1 MTENS
6 VKVERRERA
15 LWITLNRPEAMNA
28 LSPEMVNRIKQALQV
43 ARDDSEIR
51 CVVLTGAGQAFCAG
65 ADLSALPRTADSAQ
79 HPAMGAFLAD
89 ANDMMD
95 RLQDLPKPVIAA
107 VNGLALAG
115 GLELVLCVDLVI
127 AARSARFGD
136 SHANFG
142 LLPGGGGSARLPR
155 AIGKARAKYLL
166 YTGSSVTADQFSD
179 LGGVSQ
185 VVEDGELAREVERL
199 VEKIVAK
206 SPLGLRRMK
215 ALVDQGVDLPLNAAL
230 ANERLTNEIH
240 ASSHDMQEG
249 LAAFAEK
256 RRPNFLGH

>member
-1 MTENS
+1 MMEHS
-6 VKVERRERA
+6 VKVEQRERA

-28 LSPEMVNRIKQALQV
+28 LNPVMVGRITQALQL

-51 CVVLTGAGQAFCAG
+51 CVVLTGTGRAFCAG
-65 ADLSALPRTADSAQ
+65 ADLSALPRAAAGAPS
-79 HPAMGAFLAD
+79 PMGAFLAE

-95 RLQDLPKPVIAA
+95 RLQDLPKPVVAS

-142 LLPGGGGSARLPR
+142 LLPGGGASARLPR
-155 AIGKARAKYLL
+155 AIGKARAKHLL
-166 YTGSSVTADQFSD
+166 YTGEAVTAEQFYDQG
-179 LGGVSQ
+179 LVSQ
-185 VVEDGELAREVERL
+185 VVEDEQLAQETERL
-199 VEKIVAK
+199 VEKLVAK

-215 ALVDQGVDLPLNAAL
+215 ALVDQNLDLPLNAAL
-230 ANERLTNEIH
+230 ASERLMNEIH